1 MIFKN
6 EKKGNCGWL
15 RVHDYIFQF
24 LFKCNTDH
32 SILISVAYLTLL
44 RGKLWQYTTST
55 RTVVVGPM
63 GLLQPFA
70 DGLKLFIKEIDS
82 TKSNT
87 NLFLFA
93 PMIFLARPCELVN
106 NALSINSVMQI

>member
-1 MIFKN
+1 
-6 EKKGNCGWL
+6 
-15 RVHDYIFQF
+15 
-24 LFKCNTDH
+24 
-32 SILISVAYLTLL
+32 
-44 RGKLWQYTTST
+44 
-55 RTVVVGPM
+55 M